1 LRGREGEG
9 EGEGEREGGREE
21 RGKGREGERDRERE
35 EREGGRKEEGEREGE
50 RERSKTEG
58 KVDKSSYEM
67 ETPTVVTDLMTE
79 KSTIMLFSRPSESI
93 PDSPKVSFK
102 TSEEEKK

>member
-1 LRGREGEG
+1 
-9 EGEGEREGGREE
+9 
-21 RGKGREGERDRERE
+21 
-35 EREGGRKEEGEREGE
+35 
-50 RERSKTEG
+50 
-58 KVDKSSYEM
+58 M